1 MLHNI
6 PSWIIEIVDSYN
18 CPQCD
23 NPMASKGIMA
33 IGLRESHKDKGVVVL
48 FIIHKCSFCDSQ
60 LSLEIQPC
68 ELGDFIDIM
77 VEVEEENQSPRSNID
92 MMGDIEEKGESEY
105 NEDDIKQIE
114 EDDAKPMDIV
124 KSDHKRKRI
133 FRNGN
138 HRGKS
143 KISNKEIDDFKIQLQ
158 SISNKNDLLKNFGV
172 IVKEKIKDKNHGSKD
187 K

>member
-33 IGLRESHKDKGVVVL
+33 IGLRESHKDNGMVVL

-77 VEVEEENQSPRSNID
+77 VEVEEEDRSPKPDID
-92 MMGDIEEKGESEY
+92 MMDAIEAVGETED
-105 NEDDIKQIE
+105 NDDIKPIE
-114 EDDAKPMDIV
+114 EDSAKPMDIV
-124 KSDHKRKRI
+124 KPGHKRKRI

-138 HRGKS
+138 HQGKS

-172 IVKEKIKDKNHGSKD
+172 IVKEKIKDKNNGSKD